1 MSSIKENLN
10 CIRDNIKKYASGV
23 NRDENDI
30 ILLAVTKTV
39 DVNEVLEAIN
49 NGVTDVGENKPQE
62 LARKYEIIGNKVN
75 WHLIGSLQT
84 NKVKYIIDKV
94 SMIHSLDRYALCEEI
109 QKRAEKIDRT
119 IDCLVQ
125 VNISKEDSKHGLYEE
140 NVIDFIK
147 NVSSRYKNINI
158 KESANNAKRS
168 SEDITLIAVTK
179 TVDVDKIL
187 EAIEYGVTDVGENKP
202 QELARKYDI
211 IGDKVKWHLIG
222 SLQTN
227 KVKYIIDKVH
237 MIHSLDRESL
247 CEEIQ
252 KRAEKIDRIIDCLVQ
267 VNISKEDS
275 KHGLYEEDVID
286 FITNISNKYTNIRI
300 KGLMTM
306 APFTE
311 NEDEVREVFRS
322 LKNLSLDIDKLNI
335 PNVSM
340 KYLSMGMSNDY
351 KIAVEEGST
360 IVRVGTSIFGE
371 RNYNNQ

>member
-1 MSSIKENLN
+1 MSIKSNIEKIKDEIASICNDCGRNPQEVNLM
-10 CIRDNIKKYASGV
+10 
-23 NRDENDI
+23 
-30 ILLAVTKTV
+30 AVTKTV
-39 DVNEVLEAIN
+39 DVDAVFEAIDA
-49 NGVTDVGENKPQE
+49 GITDVGENKPQE
-62 LARKYEIIGNKVN
+62 LARKYEVIGDKVN
-75 WHLIGSLQT
+75 WHLIGTLQT

-94 SMIHSLDRYALCEEI
+94 
-109 QKRAEKIDRT
+109 T
-119 IDCLVQ
+119 
-125 VNISKEDSKHGLYEE
+125 
-140 NVIDFIK
+140 
-147 NVSSRYKNINI
+147 
-158 KESANNAKRS
+158 
-168 SEDITLIAVTK
+168 
-179 TVDVDKIL
+179 
-187 EAIEYGVTDVGENKP
+187 
-202 QELARKYDI
+202 
-211 IGDKVKWHLIG
+211 
-222 SLQTN
+222 
-227 KVKYIIDKVH
+227 
-237 MIHSLDRESL
+237 MIHSLDREAL

>member
-1 MSSIKENLN
+1 MSELRENIRFIK
-10 CIRDNIKKYASGV
+10 DNIQKHSEKT
-23 NRDENDI
+23 NRDIE
-30 ILLAVTKTV
+30 
-39 DVNEVLEAIN
+39 DV
-49 NGVTDVGENKPQE
+49 K
-62 LARKYEIIGNKVN
+62 
-75 WHLIGSLQT
+75 
-84 NKVKYIIDKV
+84 
-94 SMIHSLDRYALCEEI
+94 
-109 QKRAEKIDRT
+109 
-119 IDCLVQ
+119 LV
-125 VNISKEDSKHGLYEE
+125 
-140 NVIDFIK
+140 
-147 NVSSRYKNINI
+147 
-158 KESANNAKRS
+158 
-168 SEDITLIAVTK
+168 AVTK
-179 TVDVDKIL
+179 TVDVDKVL
-187 EAIEYGVTDVGENKP
+187 EAIECGVTDVGENKP

-252 KRAEKIDRIIDCLVQ
+252 KRAEKINRIIDCLVQ

-275 KHGLYEEDVID
+275 KHGLYEEDVIN
-286 FITNISNKYTNIRI
+286 FIKNVSKKYANIRI

-311 NEDEVREVFRS
+311 NEDEIREVFRS

-335 PNVSM
+335 YNVDM

-351 KIAVEEGST
+351 KIAIEEGSN

-371 RNYNNQ
+371 RNYYK

>member
-94 SMIHSLDRYALCEEI
+94 SMIHSLDRYVLCEEI

-119 IDCLVQ
+119 IDCLVH
-125 VNISKEDSKHGLYEE
+125 VNISKEESKHGLEE
-140 NVIDFIK
+140 SEVI
-147 NVSSRYKNINI
+147 N
-158 KESANNAKRS
+158 
-168 SEDITLIAVTK
+168 
-179 TVDVDKIL
+179 
-187 EAIEYGVTDVGENKP
+187 
-202 QELARKYDI
+202 
-211 IGDKVKWHLIG
+211 
-222 SLQTN
+222 
-227 KVKYIIDKVH
+227 
-237 MIHSLDRESL
+237 
-247 CEEIQ
+247 
-252 KRAEKIDRIIDCLVQ
+252 
-267 VNISKEDS
+267 
-275 KHGLYEEDVID
+275 
-286 FITNISNKYTNIRI
+286 FITNVSKKYKNIRI

-306 APFTE
+306 APFTS
-311 NEDEVREVFRS
+311 NEEEVRNVFNRLKS
-322 LKNLSLDIDKLNI
+322 LSIEISTLNI
-335 PNVSM
+335 ENVSM

-351 KIAVEEGST
+351 KIAIEEGSN
-360 IVRVGTSIFGE
+360 IVRIGTSIFGQ
-371 RNYNNQ
+371 RNYDKR